1 MGIESAKSVT
11 ARGAPKWQIVSCLL
25 TIDGNRMSRNAFLA
39 NVAILMVGFVIGV
52 PFTVAGTTV
61 YKCVKDGQVTLTD
74 KPCSSEK
81 GNADSPTGQSTTT
94 VVPSNKDPS
103 PVGKWSGQIQYQEA
117 SNGQTVQAAHSVA
130 LLTAEFTADGKVMGS
145 SPENGCQLL
154 GVWSAGGQTLNWIDL
169 TLSNCN
175 YPDLN
180 RRYHGSLILAR
191 PDSSGNLQVQSIGTP
206 FSKDTAKVFDVKGTL
221 RR

>member
-1 MGIESAKSVT
+1 MVT
-11 ARGAPKWQIVSCLL
+11 IGGKRI
-25 TIDGNRMSRNAFLA
+25 SRNAYA
-39 NVAILMVGFVIGV
+39 AAGAISIVAYLMIV
-52 PFTVAGTTV
+52 PFAVAGTTV
-61 YKCVKDGQVTLTD
+61 YKCVKDGQITLTD
-74 KPCSSEK
+74 KPCPDGKANTDSS
-81 GNADSPTGQSTTT
+81 TGQSTT
-94 VVPSNKDPS
+94 VVPSSKDPS

-145 SPENGCQLL
+145 SPENGCQVL

-169 TLSNCN
+169 TLSSCN

-191 PDSSGNLQVQSIGTP
+191 PDSSGNLQLQSLGTP

>member
-1 MGIESAKSVT
+1 MV
-11 ARGAPKWQIVSCLL
+11 
-25 TIDGNRMSRNAFLA
+25 TIDEKRISRNALA
-39 NVAILMVGFVIGV
+39 AAGAISIVVYLMIV

-61 YKCVKDGQVTLTD
+61 YKCVKDGQITLTD
-74 KPCSSEK
+74 KPCPDGKANTDASTS
-81 GNADSPTGQSTTT
+81 QSTT
-94 VVPSNKDPS
+94 VVPSSKDPS

-117 SNGQTVQAAHSVA
+117 SNGRTVQAAHSVA

-145 SPENGCQLL
+145 SPENGCQVL

-169 TLSNCN
+169 TLSSCN

-191 PDSSGNLQVQSIGTP
+191 PDSSGNLQVQSLGTP

>member
-1 MGIESAKSVT
+1 MVT
-11 ARGAPKWQIVSCLL
+11 IGGK
-25 TIDGNRMSRNAFLA
+25 GMSRIPYAAALA
-39 NVAILMVGFVIGV
+39 ISIVAYVMAV
-52 PFTVAGTTV
+52 PSTVAGTTV
-61 YKCVKDGQVTLTD
+61 YKCVNDGQITLTD
-74 KPCSSEK
+74 KPCPSEK
-81 GNADSPTGQSTTT
+81 GNADSSTAQSTTT
-94 VVPSNKDPS
+94 VVPSSKDAS
-103 PVGKWSGQIQYQEA
+103 PVGKWSGQMQYQEA

-206 FSKDTAKVFDVKGTL
+206 FSKDTAKVFDAKGTL

>member
-1 MGIESAKSVT
+1 
-11 ARGAPKWQIVSCLL
+11 
-25 TIDGNRMSRNAFLA
+25 MSRNAFTLA
-39 NVAILMVGFVIGV
+39 MAISIVACIVAV
-52 PFTVAGTTV
+52 PSAVAGTTV
-61 YKCVKDGQVTLTD
+61 YKCVKDGQITLTD
-74 KPCSSEK
+74 KPCSGEK
-81 GNADSPTGQSTTT
+81 GNADSSTAPSTAT
-94 VVPSNKDPS
+94 VVPSSKDPS

-117 SNGQTVQAAHSVA
+117 SNGQAVQAAHSVA

-145 SPENGCQLL
+145 SPENGCQVL

-169 TLSNCN
+169 TLSNCK

-191 PDSSGNLQVQSIGTP
+191 PDSSGNLQVQSLGTP

>member
-1 MGIESAKSVT
+1 MQL
-11 ARGAPKWQIVSCLL
+11 PIVFSCLVVPSIEQKRSSNAFTAAL
-25 TIDGNRMSRNAFLA
+25 TISI
-39 NVAILMVGFVIGV
+39 VACIMAV
-52 PFTVAGTTV
+52 PSTVAGTTV

-74 KPCSSEK
+74 KPCPGEK
-81 GNADSPTGQSTTT
+81 GNADSSTGQSTTT
-94 VVPSNKDPS
+94 VVPSSKDPS

-117 SNGQTVQAAHSVA
+117 LNGQTVLAAHSVA
-130 LLTAEFTADGKVMGS
+130 LLTAEFTADGKVMGR

-169 TLSNCN
+169 TLSNCA

-191 PDSSGNLQVQSIGTP
+191 PDSSGSLQVQSIGTP

>member
-1 MGIESAKSVT
+1 M
-11 ARGAPKWQIVSCLL
+11 L
-25 TIDGNRMSRNAFLA
+25 TIDGNRMSRNAF
-39 NVAILMVGFVIGV
+39 VAAMAISSVAYVIAV
-52 PFTVAGTTV
+52 PSTVAGTTV
-61 YKCVKDGQVTLTD
+61 YKCVKDGQITLTD
-74 KPCSSEK
+74 KPCPGEK
-81 GNADSPTGQSTTT
+81 GNTDPSTGQSTTT
-94 VVPSNKDPS
+94 VVPSSKDPS

-145 SPENGCQLL
+145 SPENGCQVL

-180 RRYHGSLILAR
+180 RRYHGSLVLAR
-191 PDSSGNLQVQSIGTP
+191 PDSSGNLQVQSLGTP

>member
-1 MGIESAKSVT
+1 MIST
-11 ARGAPKWQIVSCLL
+11 
-25 TIDGNRMSRNAFLA
+25 MSRNALTTA
-39 NVAILMVGFVIGV
+39 VAILIVGYVMAV
-52 PFTVAGTTV
+52 PSTIAGTTV
-61 YKCVKDGQVTLTD
+61 YKCVKDGQITLTD
-74 KPCSSEK
+74 KPCRNEK
-81 GNADSPTGQSTTT
+81 GNTDSPAGQSTAS
-94 VVPSNKDPS
+94 VVPSSKDPS
-103 PVGKWSGQIQYQEA
+103 PVGKWTGQIQYQEA

-130 LLTAEFTADGKVMGS
+130 LLSAEFTADGKVMGS

-154 GVWSAGGQTLNWIDL
+154 GVWSAGGQTLNWVDL
-169 TLSNCN
+169 TLSNCR

-191 PDSSGNLQVQSIGTP
+191 PDISGNLQVQSIGTS

>member
-1 MGIESAKSVT
+1 MQLPVIS
-11 ARGAPKWQIVSCLL
+11 SCLVVPS
-25 TIDGNRMSRNAFLA
+25 IGKRRSCNAFKAALA
-39 NVAILMVGFVIGV
+39 ISIVAYVIAV
-52 PFTVAGTTV
+52 PSTVAGTTV
-61 YKCVKDGQVTLTD
+61 YKCVKDGQITLTD
-74 KPCSSEK
+74 KPCPSEK
-81 GNADSPTGQSTTT
+81 GNTDSSAGQSTAS
-94 VVPSNKDPS
+94 VVPSSKDPS

>member
-1 MGIESAKSVT
+1 
-11 ARGAPKWQIVSCLL
+11 
-25 TIDGNRMSRNAFLA
+25 MSRNAYA
-39 NVAILMVGFVIGV
+39 AAVVISIVAGAIAV
-52 PFTVAGTTV
+52 PSTAGTTV
-61 YKCVKDGQVTLTD
+61 YRCVKDGQITLTD
-74 KPCSSEK
+74 KPCPSEK
-81 GNADSPTGQSTTT
+81 GNAESSTGQSTTT
-94 VVPSNKDPS
+94 VVPSSKDSS
-103 PVGKWSGQIQYQEA
+103 PVGKWSGQLQYQES
-117 SNGQTVQAAHSVA
+117 SNGQTIQAAHSVA
-130 LLTAEFTADGKVMGS
+130 LLTAEITADGKVMGS
-145 SPENGCQLL
+145 SPENGCKLL

-169 TLSNCN
+169 TLSNCS

>member
-1 MGIESAKSVT
+1 
-11 ARGAPKWQIVSCLL
+11 
-25 TIDGNRMSRNAFLA
+25 MSRNEFV
-39 NVAILMVGFVIGV
+39 VAMAISIVACIVAV
-52 PFTVAGTTV
+52 PSAVAGTTV
-61 YKCVKDGQVTLTD
+61 YKCVKDGQITLTD
-74 KPCSSEK
+74 KPCSGEK
-81 GNADSPTGQSTTT
+81 GNADSSTAQSTAT
-94 VVPSNKDPS
+94 VVPSTKDPS
-103 PVGKWSGQIQYQEA
+103 PVGKWSGQIQYQE
-117 SNGQTVQAAHSVA
+117 AHSVA

-145 SPENGCQLL
+145 SSENGCQFL

>member
-1 MGIESAKSVT
+1 MSLNSFT
-11 ARGAPKWQIVSCLL
+11 GAAAISIVAC
-25 TIDGNRMSRNAFLA
+25 I
-39 NVAILMVGFVIGV
+39 VVV
-52 PFTVAGTTV
+52 PTTVAGTTV
-61 YKCVKDGQVTLTD
+61 YKCVKDGKITLTD
-74 KPCSSEK
+74 KPCPGEK
-81 GNADSPTGQSTTT
+81 ENADFSTGQSTPT
-94 VVPSNKDPS
+94 VVPSSKDPS

-130 LLTAEFTADGKVMGS
+130 LLTAEFSADGKVMGS
-145 SPENGCQLL
+145 SPENGCRLL

-175 YPDLN
+175 YPELN

-191 PDSSGNLQVQSIGTP
+191 PDSSSNLQVQSIGTP

>member
-1 MGIESAKSVT
+1 MAISIVAGI
-11 ARGAPKWQIVSCLL
+11 
-25 TIDGNRMSRNAFLA
+25 
-39 NVAILMVGFVIGV
+39 VAV
-52 PFTVAGTTV
+52 PSTVAGTTV
-61 YKCVKDGQVTLTD
+61 YKCVKDGQITLTD
-74 KPCSSEK
+74 KPCPGEK
-81 GNADSPTGQSTTT
+81 GNADPPTGQSTTI
-94 VVPSNKDPS
+94 VVPSSKDPS

-145 SPENGCQLL
+145 SSENGCHLL

-169 TLSNCN
+169 TLSDCN

-180 RRYHGSLILAR
+180 RRYHGSFILAR
-191 PDSSGNLQVQSIGTP
+191 PDSSGNLQVQSLGTP

>member
-1 MGIESAKSVT
+1 
-11 ARGAPKWQIVSCLL
+11 
-25 TIDGNRMSRNAFLA
+25 MSRNAFTTA
-39 NVAILMVGFVIGV
+39 MAISIVACIVVV
-52 PFTVAGTTV
+52 PSAVAGTTV
-61 YKCVKDGQVTLTD
+61 YKCVKDGQITLTD
-74 KPCSSEK
+74 KPCPGDK
-81 GNADSPTGQSTTT
+81 GNTDSSTGQSATT
-94 VVPSNKDPS
+94 VVPSSTQPS
-103 PVGKWSGQIQYQEA
+103 PVGKWSGQIQYQAA

-130 LLTAEFTADGKVMGS
+130 LLTVEFTADGKVMGS

-154 GVWSAGGQTLNWIDL
+154 GVWSAGGQTLNWLDL

>member
-1 MGIESAKSVT
+1 MV
-11 ARGAPKWQIVSCLL
+11 R
-25 TIDGNRMSRNAFLA
+25 IDGKGMSRNAFA
-39 NVAILMVGFVIGV
+39 AAVAISIVAYVMAV
-52 PFTVAGTTV
+52 PSAVAGTTV
-61 YKCVKDGQVTLTD
+61 YKCVQDGQITLTD
-74 KPCSSEK
+74 KPCPGEK
-81 GNADSPTGQSTTT
+81 GNTDSSTGQSTA
-94 VVPSNKDPS
+94 VVPSSKDPS

-145 SPENGCQLL
+145 SPENGCRLL
-154 GVWSAGGQTLNWIDL
+154 GVWSAGGQTLNWLDL
-169 TLSNCN
+169 TFSDCS

-191 PDSSGNLQVQSIGTP
+191 PDSSGNLQLQSLGTP

>member
-1 MGIESAKSVT
+1 MPDCHRK
-11 ARGAPKWQIVSCLL
+11 ARNPSPPRGHLSGRLPVMIS
-25 TIDGNRMSRNAFLA
+25 TMSRNALTTA
-39 NVAILMVGFVIGV
+39 VAILIVGYVMAV
-52 PFTVAGTTV
+52 PSTIAGTTV
-61 YKCVKDGQVTLTD
+61 YKCVKDGQITLTD
-74 KPCSSEK
+74 KPCPNEK
-81 GNADSPTGQSTTT
+81 GSTDSSAGQSTAS
-94 VVPSNKDPS
+94 VVPSSKDPS

-130 LLTAEFTADGKVMGS
+130 LLSAEFTADGKVMGS

-154 GVWSAGGQTLNWIDL
+154 GVWSAGGQTLNWVDL
-169 TLSNCN
+169 TLSNCR

-191 PDSSGNLQVQSIGTP
+191 PDSSGNLQVQSIGTS

>member
-1 MGIESAKSVT
+1 
-11 ARGAPKWQIVSCLL
+11 
-25 TIDGNRMSRNAFLA
+25 MSRNTFTAALA
-39 NVAILMVGFVIGV
+39 ISVVACLMPV
-52 PFTVAGTTV
+52 PSTVAGTTV
-61 YKCVKDGQVTLTD
+61 YKCVRDGQITLTD
-74 KPCSSEK
+74 KPCPGEK
-81 GNADSPTGQSTTT
+81 GDTDSLTGQSTTT
-94 VVPSNKDPS
+94 VVPSSKDPS

-117 SNGQTVQAAHSVA
+117 SSGQTVQAAHSVA

-169 TLSNCN
+169 TLSSCN

-191 PDSSGNLQVQSIGTP
+191 PDSSGNLQVQSLGTP

>member
-1 MGIESAKSVT
+1 
-11 ARGAPKWQIVSCLL
+11 
-25 TIDGNRMSRNAFLA
+25 MSRNAFT
-39 NVAILMVGFVIGV
+39 VAMAIWIVAFIVAV
-52 PFTVAGTTV
+52 PSVVAGTTV
-61 YKCVKDGQVTLTD
+61 YKCVKDGQITLTD
-74 KPCSSEK
+74 KPCSGEK
-81 GNADSPTGQSTTT
+81 GNADSSTAQATAT
-94 VVPSNKDPS
+94 VVPSSKDPS

-154 GVWSAGGQTLNWIDL
+154 GVWSTGGQTLNWIDL

-206 FSKDTAKVFDVKGTL
+206 FSKDIAKVFDVKGTL

>member
-1 MGIESAKSVT
+1 MV
-11 ARGAPKWQIVSCLL
+11 
-25 TIDGNRMSRNAFLA
+25 TIDGKRMSRNAFA
-39 NVAILMVGFVIGV
+39 GAVAISIVAYVTTV
-52 PFTVAGTTV
+52 PSTVAGTTV
-61 YKCVKDGQVTLTD
+61 YKCVKDGQITLID
-74 KPCSSEK
+74 KPCPGEK
-81 GNADSPTGQSTTT
+81 GNSDSSTGQSTTT
-94 VVPSNKDPS
+94 VVPSSKDPS

-130 LLTAEFTADGKVMGS
+130 LLTAELTADGKVMGS
-145 SPENGCQLL
+145 SSENGCQLL

>member
-1 MGIESAKSVT
+1 MNSH
-11 ARGAPKWQIVSCLL
+11 
-25 TIDGNRMSRNAFLA
+25 NAFAATLA
-39 NVAILMVGFVIGV
+39 ISIVAYVMAV
-52 PFTVAGTTV
+52 PSTIAGTTV
-61 YKCVKDGQVTLTD
+61 YKCVKDGQITLTD
-74 KPCSSEK
+74 RPCPGETGKTDSS
-81 GNADSPTGQSTTT
+81 AGQPTTT
-94 VVPSNKDPS
+94 VVPSSKDPS
-103 PVGKWSGQIQYQEA
+103 PVGKWSGQIQYQAA

>member
-1 MGIESAKSVT
+1 MSNNTFT
-11 ARGAPKWQIVSCLL
+11 AA
-25 TIDGNRMSRNAFLA
+25 
-39 NVAILMVGFVIGV
+39 VAISIVACATGV
-52 PFTVAGTTV
+52 PCTVAGTTV
-61 YKCVKDGQVTLTD
+61 YKCVKDGQITLTD
-74 KPCSSEK
+74 KPCPSEK
-81 GNADSPTGQSTTT
+81 GNADFPTGQSTTT
-94 VVPSNKDPS
+94 VVPSSKDPS
-103 PVGKWSGQIQYQEA
+103 PVGKWSGQLQYQES

-169 TLSNCN
+169 TLSNCG
-175 YPDLN
+175 YPELN

-191 PDSSGNLQVQSIGTP
+191 PDSSGNLQVQSIGTA

>member
-1 MGIESAKSVT
+1 
-11 ARGAPKWQIVSCLL
+11 
-25 TIDGNRMSRNAFLA
+25 MSRNAFTA
-39 NVAILMVGFVIGV
+39 AVAVSIVAGV
-52 PFTVAGTTV
+52 MTLPSTVAGTTV
-61 YKCVKDGQVTLTD
+61 YKCVKDGQITLTD
-74 KPCSSEK
+74 KPCPGEK
-81 GNADSPTGQSTTT
+81 GIADSSMGQSTST
-94 VVPSNKDPS
+94 VVPSSKDPS
-103 PVGKWSGQIQYQEA
+103 PVGKWSGQLQYQEA

>member
-1 MGIESAKSVT
+1 MA
-11 ARGAPKWQIVSCLL
+11 
-25 TIDGNRMSRNAFLA
+25 RNAFTA
-39 NVAILMVGFVIGV
+39 AMAISIVAFIMAMPSTL
-52 PFTVAGTTV
+52 AGTTV

-74 KPCSSEK
+74 KPCPGEK
-81 GNADSPTGQSTTT
+81 GNTVSSTNQSTTT
-94 VVPSNKDPS
+94 VVPSSKDLS

-117 SNGQTVQAAHSVA
+117 SNGQVVQAAHSVA
-130 LLTAEFTADGKVMGS
+130 LLTAEFTGDGKVIGS
-145 SPENGCQLL
+145 SVENGCQLL

-169 TLSNCN
+169 TLSNCT
-175 YPDLN
+175 YADLN